1 MKKAGRGRVPAG
13 QRSKRQSAAVS
24 FFGVPMTP
32 RSEKP
37 ILAVR
42 STGDSPA
49 GKDTLYGRAA
59 VSSSR
64 TDDPPQARTFIA
76 AQNRLLRET
85 LSRSLTRHKEFE
97 VVGQSSTFPGM
108 AELLQETKTEILLL
122 NSTGSQGEDMPL
134 VHAVRRLGETIR
146 IVMMGMRP
154 DGSDFLECV
163 RAGVKGYLLLDASA
177 AEVIEA
183 ILVVRKGGAAC
194 PPQLC
199 RMLFQYFQQEMG
211 AFPSSSVREQ
221 VGLTAKEQQILR
233 LVAQGMTNKEIAN
246 QYCLSEQTVKNHL
259 YRMNQKIG
267 TEDRLDIVRYCRA
280 RGVSI

>member
-1 MKKAGRGRVPAG
+1 
-13 QRSKRQSAAVS
+13 
-24 FFGVPMTP
+24 MTP
-32 RSEKP
+32 KSEKP
-37 ILAVR
+37 DFALR
-42 STGDSPA
+42 STGGSPA
-49 GKDTLYGRAA
+49 GKDTLNGRAEVCA
-59 VSSSR
+59 SR
-64 TDDPPQARTFIA
+64 PNNPPQARTFVA

-85 LSRSLTRHKEFE
+85 LSRSLTRYREFE
-97 VVGQSSTFPGM
+97 VVGQSSTFPDM
-108 AELLQETKTEILLL
+108 AELLRQTKTDILLL
-122 NSTGSQGEDMPL
+122 NSTGSHEEDMPL

-146 IVMMGMRP
+146 IVMMGMRA

-163 RAGVKGYLLLDASA
+163 RAGVNGYLLLDASA

-183 ILVVRKGGAAC
+183 IRVVREGGAAC

-199 RMLFQYFQQEMG
+199 LMLFQYFQQEMG
-211 AFPSSSVREQ
+211 VFPSSSVREQ
-221 VGLTAKEQQILR
+221 VGLTSKEQQILR
-233 LVAQGMTNKEIAN
+233 LVAQGMTNKEIAH